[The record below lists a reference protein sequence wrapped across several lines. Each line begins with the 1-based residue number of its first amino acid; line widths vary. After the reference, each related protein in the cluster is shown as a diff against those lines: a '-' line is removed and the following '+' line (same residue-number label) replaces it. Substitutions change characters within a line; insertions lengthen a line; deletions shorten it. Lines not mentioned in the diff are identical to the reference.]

1 MSDLRTTPISDPS
14 VWTGAGLL
22 NDRAWEFD
30 ITHTQIVDLEN
41 ALTAVK
47 ARGLALPNITRHDF
61 PLPAMATLLGAVG
74 KGLRDGHG
82 FALLHGFPVETHSV
96 EDIAL
101 MYWGLCSHI
110 GVGVTQNSDAG
121 FIHYVT
127 DGKLRPQQG
136 KRGVGFPKESRLHVD
151 LMDIVTLLCVRQ
163 ATDDPPSWVASS
175 TTIYNEILRRQ
186 PDALPR
192 LYKGFEWDRMDE
204 HRDDETATSVYKVP
218 FFSNANGVVSCRYNR
233 SWINKANIRRNDPM
247 PEPDSALLDL
257 IDDIAVET
265 RLEFPFHAGDI
276 QFCNNYTALH
286 GRAAHEVQPDEDQK
300 RILQRIWLNVP
311 AFRDFADE
319 AVVRYGIGTHGK
331 IGWTAEDLQNGRHN
345 LPRARRADGAVALD

>member
-1 MSDLRTTPISDPS
+1 MNNILTQSISDSS
-14 VWTGAGLL
+14 VWTGSALQT
-22 NDRAWEFD
+22 DRAWEFD
-30 ITHTQIVDLEN
+30 ITRAHVADLEN
-41 ALTAVK
+41 ALAAVK
-47 ARGLALPNITRHDF
+47 ARGLTLPEITRSDF
-61 PLPAMATLLGAVG
+61 PLPAMATLLDAVG
-74 KGLRDGHG
+74 RGLRDGHG
-82 FALLHGFPVETHSV
+82 FALLHGFPVEDHAI
-96 EDIAL
+96 EDLEL

-110 GVGVTQNSDAG
+110 GIGITQNSEAG

-163 ATDDPPSWVASS
+163 ANDDPPSWVASS
-175 TTIYNEILRRQ
+175 TTIYNEILRRR

-192 LYKGFEWDRMDE
+192 LYEGFEWDRMDE

-218 FFSNANGVVSCRYNR
+218 FFSNANGVISCRYNR
-233 SWINKANIRRNDPM
+233 NWITKANIRRNAPM
-247 PEPDSALLDL
+247 SDSDSALLDL
-257 IDDIAVET
+257 IDEIAVET

-276 QFCNNYTALH
+276 QFANNYTTLH

-311 AFRDFADE
+311 AFRDYADE
-319 AVVRYGIGTHGK
+319 SIIRYGIGAHGK
-331 IGWTAEDLQNGRHN
+331 IGWTSEDVLAGRHTSS
-345 LPRARRADGAVALD
+345 RARRPDGAVALP